1 MFEKYNIKE
10 IRILTTSS
18 ELEFETED
26 DIREYL
32 RYTLPKD
39 YEGRYWYRKNGV
51 VADKEDKKDIL
62 VIFWYSSRGIGC
74 GVMYHREKRILGYI
88 RDI

>member
-51 VADKEDKKDIL
+51 VVDKEDKKDIL
-62 VIFWYSSRGIGC
+62 VIFWYSSRGVGC
-74 GVMYHREKRILGYI
+74 RVMYHREKRILGYI